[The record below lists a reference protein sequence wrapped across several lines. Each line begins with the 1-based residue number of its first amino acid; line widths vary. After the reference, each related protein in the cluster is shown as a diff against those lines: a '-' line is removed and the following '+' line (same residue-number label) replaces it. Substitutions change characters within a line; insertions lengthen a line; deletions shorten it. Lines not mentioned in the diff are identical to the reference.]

1 MIIYFSGR
9 GTGKWVRSWSHKF
22 ISSQVKSVANKWVD
36 GWCLGSRRIT
46 KQAGGK
52 RGWNFHVFTRAQSWL
67 RNRTVDRLVVDMSRV
82 TFKRDVGLGQ
92 GTKDTGDKLV
102 KINWINLHFFAHHH
116 HLLLLFF
123 LQSFS
128 SSSSF
133 FRYSFPFFYYH
144 FSKYIVFFCWMIVLI
159 LIFCCCC
166 CCCCCCC
173 GWWWWC
179 RCRSSCCI
187 SSEISVWLSWCYCH
201 SVFQFLCGM
210 WDTAR

>member
-116 HLLLLFF
+116 HLLLFF